1 MTKTRVADVL
11 RELAEG
17 EKNRSETARLRDVIN
32 DVEAVLAA
40 GVHRSAVLEALH
52 GEGFT
57 MTLKSFVSALYRIRK
72 QRGQSTAET
81 PSAPIQTSLPYDE
94 ETPTPEPDL
103 GGTTDPLTM
112 RQRGEA
118 VADQY
123 MKTTSATSILKKF
136 SKGK

>member
-1 MTKTRVADVL
+1 MTKISVADVL
-11 RELAEG
+11 RELAKG
-17 EKNRSETARLRDVIN
+17 ATNRSETARLNDVIN
-32 DVEAVLAA
+32 EVEAALAA
-40 GVHRSAVLEALH
+40 GVHRSAVLQALH
-52 GEGFT
+52 GQGFT
-57 MTLKSFVSALYRIRK
+57 MTLKSFESALYRMRK
-72 QRGQSTAET
+72 KRVQGTART
-81 PSAPIQTSLPYDE
+81 LNAPIQTPLRYEGELPI
-94 ETPTPEPDL
+94 PESDL